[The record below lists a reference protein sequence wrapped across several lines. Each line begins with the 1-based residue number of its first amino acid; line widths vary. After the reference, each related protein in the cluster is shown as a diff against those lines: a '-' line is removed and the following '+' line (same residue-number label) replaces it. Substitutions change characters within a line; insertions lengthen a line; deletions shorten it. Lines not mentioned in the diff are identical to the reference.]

1 MAATSSSVTLCP
13 KSCLIEYIRCCS
25 LKPVGNMAR
34 VSGCSSVVFR
44 KLEIVPQPVS
54 VDLKHSTTVKGVRMN
69 VTLLG
74 EQAQR
79 ARYSVTRTA
88 NDSTI
93 RLTFNF
99 CLVLS
104 SLCYTS
110 LKDRLYT
117 RFAFKFFF
125 F

>member
-1 MAATSSSVTLCP
+1 
-13 KSCLIEYIRCCS
+13 
-25 LKPVGNMAR
+25 MAR

-54 VDLKHSTTVKGVRMN
+54 VDLKHPTTVKGVRMN
-69 VTLLG
+69 VALLG
-74 EQAQR
+74 ELAQR

-93 RLTFNF
+93 RLILNTLTFNF
-99 CLVLS
+99 CLFLS